1 MSIIGIDAKRAFMN
15 FSGLGN
21 YSRAFI
27 SAMSSYYPQRRYI
40 LYTPKNR
47 LRPGMEDFLN
57 SPQIE
62 VRMPHGLNA
71 LLSSMRWRS
80 HTISRNI
87 AADGV
92 ELYHGLSGELPLSPI
107 SAKRVVTMHD
117 AIFMRFPQLYK
128 PIDRR
133 VYAKKFAAA
142 CKSADKIVAISRATA
157 DDIIH
162 YFGADPAKIEVIY
175 QGCDRIFYNIPSQSD
190 VELVRAKYSLPPKY
204 ILSVGTIEE
213 RKNLVTTVRALKE
226 LPSEISLV
234 AVGRPTPYMERV
246 KAAISEL
253 GLESRVQFIHGAS
266 FADFPAIYKGAEAL
280 VYISIYEGFGLPVLE
295 GITVGVPVVTSNLSA
310 MPEAGGDA
318 VCLVDPSNSSLTA
331 KALKEICYTPG
342 FAEEMVRRGYA
353 YSKNFVDTKMAAS
366 VNEIYDSLLK

>member
-1 MSIIGIDAKRAFMN
+1 MN

-71 LLSSMRWRS
+71 LLSSMLWRS

-117 AIFMRFPQLYK
+117 DIFMRFPQLYK

-331 KALKEICYTPG
+331 KALKEICYTAG

>member
-71 LLSSMRWRS
+71 LLSSMLWRS

-117 AIFMRFPQLYK
+117 AIFMRFPQ
-128 PIDRR
+128 P
-133 VYAKKFAAA
+133 
-142 CKSADKIVAISRATA
+142 
-157 DDIIH
+157 
-162 YFGADPAKIEVIY
+162 
-175 QGCDRIFYNIPSQSD
+175 
-190 VELVRAKYSLPPKY
+190 
-204 ILSVGTIEE
+204 
-213 RKNLVTTVRALKE
+213 
-226 LPSEISLV
+226 
-234 AVGRPTPYMERV
+234 
-246 KAAISEL
+246 
-253 GLESRVQFIHGAS
+253 
-266 FADFPAIYKGAEAL
+266 
-280 VYISIYEGFGLPVLE
+280 
-295 GITVGVPVVTSNLSA
+295 
-310 MPEAGGDA
+310 
-318 VCLVDPSNSSLTA
+318 
-331 KALKEICYTPG
+331 
-342 FAEEMVRRGYA
+342 
-353 YSKNFVDTKMAAS
+353 
-366 VNEIYDSLLK
+366 